1 MIRVFSHDNILQV
14 YNVKNVLSLAGI
26 DCVIRNDLIH
36 SAAGEL
42 PPTEV
47 WPEVWIT
54 NKTELERARSLVD
67 EVIHGDA
74 RAVSWACPSCGE
86 TNAPAFE
93 LCWQCA
99 TERPVYDET

>member
-1 MIRVFSHDNILQV
+1 MIRVFSHDNIVLV
-14 YNVKNVLSLAGI
+14 YNVKNLLELEGI

-54 NKTELERARSLVD
+54 SEHHQEKAATLVD
-67 EVIHGDA
+67 RAIHGDTQG
-74 RAVSWACPSCGE
+74 VSWSCPQCSE
-86 TNAPAFE
+86 VNAPAFE
-93 LCWQCA
+93 TCWQCA
-99 TERPVYDET
+99 TERPEH

>member
-1 MIRVFSHDNILQV
+1 MIRVFSHDNIMQA
-14 YNVKNVLSLAGI
+14 YNVKNLLTLAGI

-54 NKTELERARSLVD
+54 REQDHERAMALVN
-67 EVIHGDA
+67 EAVHGNSQ
-74 RAVSWACPSCGE
+74 AVSWACPNCGE
-86 TNAPAFE
+86 HNAPAFE
-93 LCWQCA
+93 VCWQCA
-99 TERPVYDET
+99 TERPG